1 MSDDEPTPVDIEIH
15 RWCGLRVEGRVV
27 DRRSDLT
34 VAGRHR
40 GIRGATADLRE
51 SEIALGVVPTTVA
64 KSRVRGSAR
73 RGMDKTDMRVPT
85 FWGVSGWVA

>member
-51 SEIALGVVPTTVA
+51 SEISAWCGADYRCEEPRQGV
-64 KSRVRGSAR
+64 G
-73 RGMDKTDMRVPT
+73 KTRH
-85 FWGVSGWVA
+85 GQN